1 MIEFAAFADGI
12 ELPACDIVNG
22 PQLVRRIIKDPV
34 SVTEYP
40 IIAPGG
46 DDIAHKQI
54 VLLLNVRVGHHFAHQ
69 PARAA
74 CHEGDVEPRLI
85 NEGDGVIFIRR
96 VGIAAPASV
105 KDGCHLADDGDL
117 HHEIAALFH
126 QLTSEGLGADIGHH
140 FSLACQPNPG
150 G

>member
-1 MIEFAAFADGI
+1 M
-12 ELPACDIVNG
+12 
-22 PQLVRRIIKDPV
+22 
-34 SVTEYP
+34 SVAEYP
-40 IIAPGG
+40 VIAPGG

-54 VLLLNVRVGHHFAHQ
+54 VLLLNVRVWHHFAHQ
-69 PARAA
+69 PARTA
-74 CHEGDVEPRLI
+74 CHKRKIKFRLI
-85 NEGDGVIFIRR
+85 KEGDGVIFIRR

-105 KDGCHLADDGDL
+105 EDGCHLADYGDL

-126 QLTSEGLGADIGHH
+126 QLTSESLGANIGHH